1 MPISVNTNTNALLAQ
16 QSLIKNQAGLAQAM
30 QRLSSGLRI
39 NDAADDPAGLAIATT
54 MGNTSAALTQAARNA
69 NDGIS
74 LLQTA
79 EGAIS
84 DINTLISQMSTLAV
98 QASSGTYAS
107 AQLSDLNT
115 EFVALLAEVNRVAN
129 VTSFNGVS
137 LLNNTN
143 TVTIQIGSGD
153 TTNDRLKLTLS
164 NLTTGTSGLNIS
176 GLAITSNSTAQAA
189 LSTLNAI
196 TSVSTALA
204 SFGASEVNLTAVYNV
219 DTSTANSL
227 TTAEARIQDADFA
240 AESTNLARFNILNQ
254 SNIAMLAQAN
264 STPQQVL
271 QLLRG

>member
-30 QRLSSGLRI
+30 QRLASGLRI
-39 NDAADDPAGLAIATT
+39 NDAADDPAGLAIATS

-84 DINTLISQMSTLAV
+84 DINNLISQMSTLAV
-98 QASSGTYAS
+98 QAASGTYAS
-107 AQLSDLNT
+107 VQLSDINT
-115 EFVALLAEVNRVAN
+115 EFSALLTEINRVAN
-129 VTSFNGVS
+129 VTTFNGVN
-137 LLNNTN
+137 LLNSSN

-164 NLTTGTSGLNIS
+164 NMTTGTSGLNIS
-176 GLAITSNSTAQAA
+176 GLTVSSNSTAQTA
-189 LSTLNAI
+189 LSTLNAL
-196 TSVSTALA
+196 TAVSTALA
-204 SFGASEVNLTAVYNV
+204 SYGANEVNLTAVYSV

-227 TTAEARIQDADFA
+227 TTAQSRVQDADYA
-240 AESTNLARFNILNQ
+240 AEVRT
-254 SNIAMLAQAN
+254 
-264 STPQQVL
+264 
-271 QLLRG
+271 

>member
-1 MPISVNTNTNALLAQ
+1 M
-16 QSLIKNQAGLAQAM
+16 M
-30 QRLSSGLRI
+30 LRTI
-39 NDAADDPAGLAIATT
+39 LGLAIATE

-115 EFVALLAEVNRVAN
+115 EFAALLTEVNRVAN
-129 VTSFNGVS
+129 VTTFNGVS

-176 GLAITSNSTAQAA
+176 GLAITSNINAQAA

-204 SFGASEVNLTAVYNV
+204 AFGASEVNLTAVYNV

-227 TTAEARIQDADFA
+227 TTANRVYKTQ
-240 AESTNLARFNILNQ
+240 T
-254 SNIAMLAQAN
+254 MLQKVR
-264 STPQQVL
+264 T
-271 QLLRG
+271 